1 MWNPLWGRYYSA
13 YPAYQWGIGTHWMDG
28 ERLDW
33 VGWKSEQW
41 SPEMQFTWRI
51 SAVDLSSVPGLVGR
65 GGRQRLKHCNPGTTN
80 MSEAKGFPIANER
93 PDQFGPGYLAERYIR
108 EGRLLC
114 GSQELQENNG
124 EQITFDSEGKAL
136 SGDPAASPC
145 HVHVFVPDSQ
155 GEHQIFGISFYL
167 TFFKLWLT
175 AWFYWMVLC
184 LLFLN
189 LFPLFV
195 GTYTSNFLESVCG
208 R

>member
-1 MWNPLWGRYYSA
+1 MWTPLWGRYYSA

-108 EGRLLC
+108 EGRLSSVGVRNC
-114 GSQELQENNG
+114 KKTMENRSHLIARARPCQG
-124 EQITFDSEGKAL
+124 TLPLAHAMSMSLFQILKESIR
-136 SGDPAASPC
+136 S
-145 HVHVFVPDSQ
+145 
-155 GEHQIFGISFYL
+155 
-167 TFFKLWLT
+167 
-175 AWFYWMVLC
+175 
-184 LLFLN
+184 
-189 LFPLFV
+189 
-195 GTYTSNFLESVCG
+195 LESPFTSLFSNCDWLLDSTGWFCVSSFLIYFLYLLVHIPVTS
-208 R
+208 